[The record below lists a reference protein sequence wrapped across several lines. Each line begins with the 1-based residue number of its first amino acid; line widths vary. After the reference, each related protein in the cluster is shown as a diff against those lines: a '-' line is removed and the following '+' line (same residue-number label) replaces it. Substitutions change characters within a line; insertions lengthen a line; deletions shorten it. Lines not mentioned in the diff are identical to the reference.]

1 MEFLNTYFGLSADYL
16 LVLTVNLVITALVL
30 IAIKFIIGMV
40 SNVKMID
47 SLSLKNNPAMGI
59 SLGGIIFAV
68 GIIMS
73 GVIGGDAAS
82 DITKEIITVGVS
94 GIIGIILV
102 FSSRVIFD
110 KISIPGFKMRD
121 AIMQGNIAV
130 SVIDAGNVIASALI
144 IKSVFLVI
152 DTTTTNLIII
162 GLGSFIVSQL
172 LLTIAS
178 YYRIFFYNRA
188 HGRSLQDNIM
198 KGNIALALRFSGFRI
213 GMAFAI
219 SAALTLAPL
228 NIEIFASSLL
238 IWLGVSLV
246 QMVLVIIFSMICDK
260 ALLMGINTR
269 DEVDNKHNIAV
280 GATQAALTAVIGLI
294 IFTLVS

>member
-1 MEFLNTYFGLSADYL
+1 MEFLNTYFGLSSYYL
-16 LVLTVNLVITALVL
+16 LVLGVNLVITALVL
-30 IAIKFIIGMV
+30 IAIRFVIGMI

-47 SLSLKNNPAMGI
+47 GLSLENNPAMGI
-59 SLGGIIFAV
+59 SLAGIIFAV
-68 GIIMS
+68 GIIMT
-73 GVIGGDAAS
+73 GVIGGEAS
-82 DITKEIITVGVS
+82 DNLIKEIVSVSVS

-110 KISIPGFKMRD
+110 KISIPKFKMRD

-130 SVIDAGNVIASALI
+130 SVVDAGNVIASALI

-188 HGRSLQDNIM
+188 HGRSLQDNII
-198 KGNIALALRFSGFRI
+198 KGNIALALRFAGFRI

-219 SAALTLAPL
+219 SGALTLAPL
-228 NIEIFASSLL
+228 SMDILAWSLL

-246 QMVLVIIFSMICDK
+246 QMLLVIVFSFICDK
-260 ALLMGINTR
+260 VLLMGIDTR
-269 DEVDNKHNIAV
+269 DEVDNKQNIAV
-280 GATQAALTAVIGLI
+280 GATQAALTSAIGLI